1 MFERKLNRYMKK
13 YILALGFMIGIMQI
27 AFSQDKKPV
36 AATNK
41 VKDIRDSARI
51 ILSMPESKDK
61 ANYLLR
67 LGNHYRYS
75 NADSTIY
82 YSSLAEKL
90 ALKLNDA
97 ELLSTIHTAIG
108 FVYGRLKSNY
118 SRSLYYAILA
128 KKEHEAIGKSS
139 PSDDFSIM
147 MEYAYMGSKSK
158 VEKLLEKIKPFILS
172 GNYNPE
178 VISKANTLVYIG
190 EAYMR
195 INELDSALKF
205 ASWGLRIPEKNR
217 TQYVYYVLA
226 QSHLNKR
233 DYQKSLDYIHIGL
246 PMIKASKR
254 EKNLA
259 QLYACAAND
268 YFGLKNVDSSIYY
281 SRLAYNLGLKN
292 SINEVLLNSSLQLFK
307 IYKQQSKFDSAFKY
321 LQITSALK
329 DTIAQQNKINDI
341 DNISLNESIRE
352 QEKAEQESQKNRFVI
367 GFALFFILS
376 FTALYFYN
384 RNKQKESIRKIEDDR
399 KNKELKAA
407 QDLQNS
413 LLPKHLPKRPDLD
426 MATYIRSSTE
436 VGGDYFDFFN
446 EGDGLHIGV
455 CGDATGHGVAS
466 GMMVSVTKTALNGL
480 ADLKPNQMLNRLNT
494 VIKKVDLGILRMSL
508 NIVEF
513 GKNEITLS
521 SAAMPPI
528 YFYNA
533 KDGLLEEFSNNG
545 LPLGSLRNEEYVLEK
560 RKFRE
565 GDVLIQ
571 FSDGLPEAPNLA
583 DELYDYDR
591 LKSLIQNS
599 CHLSAKEIID
609 TLVKSVDEWMQ
620 GRPNPDDI
628 TLVVTKKK

>member
-1 MFERKLNRYMKK
+1 MKK
-13 YILALGFMIGIMQI
+13 YFLALFFLIGILQI
-27 AFSQDKKPV
+27 SFSQDKKSDPK
-36 AATNK
+36 ATNK
-41 VKDIRDSARI
+41 FKDIRDSVGI

-61 ANYLLR
+61 AKYLSR
-67 LGNHYRYS
+67 LGDIYRFS
-75 NADSTIY
+75 NADSAIFY
-82 YSSLAEKL
+82 FSLSEKV
-90 ALKLNDA
+90 ALKLNY
-97 ELLSTIHTAIG
+97 EEFLPTIHNDLS
-108 FVYGRLKSNY
+108 FVYSRLKSNY
-118 SRSLYYAILA
+118 SRSLYYAILS
-128 KKEHEAIGKSS
+128 KKDHEAIGIFD
-139 PSDDFSIM
+139 PSDDFIIM
-147 MEYAYMGSKSK
+147 QEYAYMGSKTK
-158 VEKLLEKIKPFILS
+158 VEKLLEIIKPAVIS
-172 GNYNPE
+172 GNFKN
-178 VISKANTLVYIG
+178 NTLSQGTLLGLIG
-190 EAYMR
+190 ETYLK
-195 INELDSALKF
+195 INELDSALKYS
-205 ASWGLRIPEKNR
+205 SWGLRIPEKNKWP
-217 TQYVYYVLA
+217 YIYYVLA
-226 QSHLNKR
+226 KTHLDKK
-233 DYQKSLDYIHIGL
+233 DYEKSLDYIHTGL
-246 PMIKASKR
+246 PIIKASKR
-254 EKNLA
+254 EKNIA
-259 QLYACAAND
+259 QVYACAAND
-268 YFGLKNVDSSIYY
+268 YFGLNNIDSSIYY

-292 SINEVLLNSSLQLFK
+292 SITEVILNSSQLLFK

-329 DTIAQQNKINDI
+329 DTLAQQNKINDI

-352 QEKAEQESQKNRFVI
+352 QEKAEQESQKNKFII
-367 GFALFFILS
+367 GFALIFILS
-376 FTALYFYN
+376 FSALYIYN

-413 LLPKHLPKRPDLD
+413 LLPKHLPKRADLD
-426 MATYIRSSTE
+426 IATYIRSSTE

-446 EGDGLHIGV
+446 EDEGLLISV

-480 ADLKPNQMLNRLNT
+480 ADLKPNQMLNRLNS

-508 NIVEF
+508 NVVEF

-565 GDVLIQ
+565 GDVLVQ

-583 DELYDYDR
+583 GDLYDYDR

-599 CHLSAKEIID
+599 CHLSANEIID

-620 GRPNPDDI
+620 GQSNPDDI

>member
-1 MFERKLNRYMKK
+1 MKK
-13 YILALGFMIGIMQI
+13 YFLALLFLIGIMQI
-27 AFSQDKKPV
+27 AFSQDKNPV
-36 AATNK
+36 APLKNK
-41 VKDIRDSARI
+41 VKDIRDSVGI

-61 ANYLLR
+61 AKYL
-67 LGNHYRYS
+67 YRIGDIYRFS
-75 NADSTIY
+75 KADSAIFY
-82 YSSLAEKL
+82 YSLAEKM
-90 ALKLNDA
+90 ALKFNDDQF
-97 ELLSTIHTAIG
+97 LPQIHSGIG
-108 FVYGRLKSNY
+108 FVYSRSKSNY
-118 SRSLYYAILA
+118 SRSLYYAILS
-128 KKEHEAIGKSS
+128 KKENEAIGIFS
-139 PSDDFSIM
+139 PSDDFGIM
-147 MEYAYMGSKSK
+147 MEYAYMGSKTK
-158 VEKLLEKIKPFILS
+158 VENLLKNIKPEIIS
-172 GNYNPE
+172 GNFKSNTY
-178 VISKANTLVYIG
+178 SKGTLLGLVG

-195 INELDSALKF
+195 INELDSALKYS
-205 ASWGLRIPEKNR
+205 AWGLRIPEKNKWP
-217 TQYVYYVLA
+217 YIYYVLA
-226 QSHLNKR
+226 KTHLDKKE
-233 DYQKSLDYIHIGL
+233 YEKSLDYIHTGL
-246 PMIKASKR
+246 PIIKAIKR
-254 EKNLA
+254 EKNIA
-259 QLYACAAND
+259 QVYACAAND
-268 YFGLKNVDSSIYY
+268 YFGLNNIDSSIYY

-292 SINEVLLNSSLQLFK
+292 SITEVILNSSQLLFK

-329 DTIAQQNKINDI
+329 DTLAQQNKINDI

-352 QEKAEQESQKNRFVI
+352 QEKAEQESQKNKFII
-367 GFALFFILS
+367 GFAVIFILS
-376 FTALYFYN
+376 FSALYIYN

-413 LLPKHLPKRPDLD
+413 LLPKHLPKRADLD
-426 MATYIRSSTE
+426 IATYIRSSTE

-446 EGDGLHIGV
+446 EEEGLLISV

-480 ADLKPNQMLNRLNT
+480 ASLKPNQMLNTLNS

-508 NIVEF
+508 NVVEF

-560 RKFRE
+560 RKFSQ
-565 GDVLIQ
+565 GDVLVQ

>member
-1 MFERKLNRYMKK
+1 MKK
-13 YILALGFMIGIMQI
+13 YFLTLFFLIGILQI
-27 AFSQDKKPV
+27 SFSQDKKSN
-36 AATNK
+36 ASASNK
-41 VKDIRDSARI
+41 VKDIRDSVRI

-61 ANYLLR
+61 AKYLSR
-67 LGNHYRYS
+67 LGDIYRFS
-75 NADSTIY
+75 NADSAIFY
-82 YSSLAEKL
+82 FSLSEKM
-90 ALKLNDA
+90 ALKLKYK
-97 ELLSTIHTAIG
+97 EFLPTIHNDLS
-108 FVYGRLKSNY
+108 FVYSRLKSNF

-128 KKEHEAIGKSS
+128 KKDHEALGIFD
-139 PSDDFSIM
+139 PSDDFIIM
-147 MEYAYMGSKSK
+147 QEYAYMGSKTK
-158 VEKLLEKIKPFILS
+158 VEKLLQIIKPAVIS
-172 GNYNPE
+172 GNF
-178 VISKANTLVYIG
+178 KANTLSQGTLLGLIG
-190 EAYMR
+190 EAYLK
-195 INELDSALKF
+195 INELDSALKYS
-205 ASWGLRIPEKNR
+205 SWGLRTPEKNKWP
-217 TQYVYYVLA
+217 YIYYILA
-226 QSHLNKR
+226 KTHLDKK
-233 DYQKSLDYIHIGL
+233 DYEKSLDYIHTGL
-246 PMIKASKR
+246 PIIKASKR
-254 EKNLA
+254 EKNIA
-259 QLYACAAND
+259 QVYACAAND
-268 YFGLKNVDSSIYY
+268 YFGLNNIDSSIYY

-292 SINEVLLNSSLQLFK
+292 SITEVILNSSQLLFK

-329 DTIAQQNKINDI
+329 DTLAQQNKINDI

-352 QEKAEQESQKNRFVI
+352 QEKAEQESQKNKFII
-367 GFALFFILS
+367 GFALIFILS
-376 FTALYFYN
+376 FSALYFYN

-413 LLPKHLPKRPDLD
+413 LLPKHLPKRADLD
-426 MATYIRSSTE
+426 IATYIRSSTE
-436 VGGDYFDFFN
+436 VGGDYYDFFN
-446 EGDGLHIGV
+446 EDGGLLISV

-480 ADLKPNQMLNRLNT
+480 ADLKPNQMLNRLNS

-508 NIVEF
+508 NVVEF

-560 RKFRE
+560 RNFEE
-565 GDVLIQ
+565 GDVIVQ

-583 DELYDYDR
+583 GDIYDYDR

-620 GRPNPDDI
+620 GQSNPDDI

>member
-1 MFERKLNRYMKK
+1 MKK
-13 YILALGFMIGIMQI
+13 YFLALFFLIGIVQI
-27 AFSQDKKPV
+27 SFSQDKKSN
-36 AATNK
+36 ASASNK
-41 VKDIRDSARI
+41 VKDIRDSVRI

-61 ANYLLR
+61 ANYLFR
-67 LGNHYRYS
+67 LGDVYRFS
-75 NADSTIY
+75 KADSALFY
-82 YSSLAEKL
+82 FFLSEKL
-90 ALKLNDA
+90 AYKLNYDQF
-97 ELLSTIHTAIG
+97 LPTIHSAIG
-108 FVYGRLKSNY
+108 FVYSRSKSNY
-118 SRSLYYAILA
+118 SRSLHYAILS
-128 KKEHEAIGKSS
+128 KKDNEAVGENS

-147 MEYAYMGSKSK
+147 MEYAYMGSKTK
-158 VEKLLEKIKPFILS
+158 VENLLINIKPVIIS
-172 GNYNPE
+172 GNFNSNIY
-178 VISKANTLVYIG
+178 SQGTMLGLIG

-195 INELDSALKF
+195 INELDSALKYTK
-205 ASWGLRIPEKNR
+205 WGLRIPEKNKWP
-217 TQYVYYVLA
+217 YIYYVLA
-226 QSHLNKR
+226 QTYLGKKEYKQSLN
-233 DYQKSLDYIHIGL
+233 YIHAG
-246 PMIKASKR
+246 MKSIKAIKR
-254 EKNLA
+254 EKNIA
-259 QLYACAAND
+259 QVYVCAAND
-268 YFGLKNVDSSIYY
+268 YFGLNNIDSSIYY
-281 SRLAYNLGLKN
+281 ANLAHQMGMKN
-292 SINEVLLNSSLQLFK
+292 SFNEVILNSSQLLFR

-329 DTIAQQNKINDI
+329 DTLAQQNKINDI

-352 QEKAEQESQKNRFVI
+352 QEKAEQESQKNKFII
-367 GFALFFILS
+367 GFALIFILS
-376 FTALYFYN
+376 FSALYIYN

-413 LLPKHLPKRPDLD
+413 LLPKHLPKREDLD
-426 MATYIRSSTE
+426 IATYIRSSTE

-446 EGDGLHIGV
+446 EDSGLLISV

-480 ADLKPNQMLNRLNT
+480 ADLKPNQMLNRLNS

-508 NIVEF
+508 NVVEF

-533 KDGLLEEFSNNG
+533 KEGLLEEFSNNG

-565 GDVLIQ
+565 GDVLVQ

-583 DELYDYDR
+583 GDLYDYDR

-599 CHLSAKEIID
+599 CHLSANEIID

-620 GRPNPDDI
+620 GQSNPDDI

>member
-1 MFERKLNRYMKK
+1 MKK
-13 YILALGFMIGIMQI
+13 YFLALFFLIGILQI
-27 AFSQDKKPV
+27 SFSQDKKSNAP
-36 AATNK
+36 ASNK
-41 VKDIRDSARI
+41 VKDIRDSVGI

-61 ANYLLR
+61 ANYLFR
-67 LGNHYRYS
+67 LGDVYRFS
-75 NADSTIY
+75 KADSALLY
-82 YSSLAEKL
+82 YSLSEEI
-90 ALKLNDA
+90 ALKLKDA
-97 ELLSTIHTAIG
+97 QFLPTIHKAMG

-118 SRSLYYAILA
+118 SRSLYYAILS
-128 KKEHEAIGKSS
+128 KKDNEAIGENS

-158 VEKLLEKIKPFILS
+158 VEKFLEKIIPFVLS
-172 GNYNPE
+172 GNFNSE
-178 VISKANTLVYIG
+178 AISKANTLVYIG

-195 INELDSALKF
+195 INELDSALKY
-205 ASWGLRIPEKNR
+205 ASLGLRIPEKNR
-217 TQYVYYVLA
+217 TPYVYYVLA
-226 QSHLNKR
+226 QSHLNKK
-233 DYQKSLDYIHIGL
+233 DYQKSLDYIQIGL
-246 PMIKASKR
+246 PLIKASNR

-259 QLYACAAND
+259 QVYACAAND
-268 YFGLKNVDSSIYY
+268 FLGLNRVDSSIYY
-281 SRLAYNLGLKN
+281 ANLAHRLGVKN
-292 SINEVLLNSSLQLFK
+292 SISEVVLNSSQLLFE
-307 IYKQQSKFDSAFKY
+307 IYKQQNKYDSAFKY
-321 LQITSALK
+321 LQISSELK

-352 QEKAEQESQKNRFVI
+352 QEKAEQESQKNKFII
-367 GFALFFILS
+367 GFALIFILS
-376 FTALYFYN
+376 FSALYIYN

-413 LLPKHLPKRPDLD
+413 LLPKHLPKREDLD
-426 MATYIRSSTE
+426 IATYIRSSTE
-436 VGGDYFDFFN
+436 VGGDYYDFFN
-446 EGDGLHIGV
+446 EDSGLLISV

-480 ADLKPNQMLNRLNT
+480 ADLKPNQMLNRLNS

-508 NIVEF
+508 NVVEF

-533 KDGLLEEFSNNG
+533 KEGLIEEFSNNG

-560 RKFRE
+560 RKFRD
-565 GDVLIQ
+565 GDVLVQ

-583 DELYDYDR
+583 GDLYDYDR

-609 TLVKSVDEWMQ
+609 ILVKSVDEWMQ
-620 GRPNPDDI
+620 GQSNPDDI

>member
-1 MFERKLNRYMKK
+1 MKK
-13 YILALGFMIGIMQI
+13 YFLALFFLICILQI
-27 AFSQDKKPV
+27 SFSQDKKSDPK
-36 AATNK
+36 ATNK
-41 VKDIRDSARI
+41 FKDIRDSVGI

-61 ANYLLR
+61 AKYLSR
-67 LGNHYRYS
+67 LGDIYRFS
-75 NADSTIY
+75 NADSAIFY
-82 YSSLAEKL
+82 FSLSEKV
-90 ALKLNDA
+90 ALKLNY
-97 ELLSTIHTAIG
+97 EEFLPTIHNDLS
-108 FVYGRLKSNY
+108 FVYSRLKSNY
-118 SRSLYYAILA
+118 SRSLYYAILS
-128 KKEHEAIGKSS
+128 KKDHEAIGIFD
-139 PSDDFSIM
+139 PSDDFIIM
-147 MEYAYMGSKSK
+147 QEYAYMGSKTK
-158 VEKLLEKIKPFILS
+158 VEKLLEIIKPAVIS
-172 GNYNPE
+172 GNFKN
-178 VISKANTLVYIG
+178 NTLSQGTLLGLIG
-190 EAYMR
+190 EAYLK
-195 INELDSALKF
+195 INELDSALKYS
-205 ASWGLRIPEKNR
+205 SWGLRIPEKNKWP
-217 TQYVYYVLA
+217 YIYYVLA
-226 QSHLNKR
+226 KTHLDKK
-233 DYQKSLDYIHIGL
+233 DYEKSLDYIHTGL
-246 PMIKASKR
+246 PIIKASKR
-254 EKNLA
+254 EKNIA
-259 QLYACAAND
+259 QVYACAAND
-268 YFGLKNVDSSIYY
+268 YFGLNNIDSSIYY

-292 SINEVLLNSSLQLFK
+292 SITEVILNSSQLLFR

-329 DTIAQQNKINDI
+329 DTLAQQNKINDI

-352 QEKAEQESQKNRFVI
+352 QEKAEQESQKNKFII
-367 GFALFFILS
+367 GFALIFILS
-376 FTALYFYN
+376 FSALYIYN

-413 LLPKHLPKRPDLD
+413 LLPKHLPKRADLD
-426 MATYIRSSTE
+426 IATYIRSSTE

-446 EGDGLHIGV
+446 EDEGLLISV

-480 ADLKPNQMLNRLNT
+480 ADLKPNQMLNRLNS

-508 NIVEF
+508 NVVEF

-565 GDVLIQ
+565 GDVLVQ

-583 DELYDYDR
+583 GDLYDYDR

-599 CHLSAKEIID
+599 CHLSANEIID

-620 GRPNPDDI
+620 GQSNPDDI

>member
-1 MFERKLNRYMKK
+1 MKK
-13 YILALGFMIGIMQI
+13 YFLAFLFIIGILPI
-27 AFSQDKKPV
+27 SFAQDKKSETPV
-36 AATNK
+36 ASK
-41 VKDIRDSARI
+41 IKDIRDSVGI

-61 ANYLLR
+61 ANYLFR
-67 LGNHYRYS
+67 LGDVYRFS
-75 NADSTIY
+75 KADSAIFY
-82 YSSLAEKL
+82 YSLSEQL
-90 ALKLNDA
+90 ALKLKDA
-97 ELLSTIHTAIG
+97 QFLPTIHTAMG

-118 SRSLYYAILA
+118 SRSLYYAILS
-128 KKEHEAIGKSS
+128 KKDHEAAGEINL
-139 PSDDFSIM
+139 SDDFSIM

-158 VEKLLEKIKPFILS
+158 VEKLLEKIKPFVLS
-172 GNYNPE
+172 LNFNSGT
-178 VISKANTLVYIG
+178 ISKANTLVYIG

-195 INELDSALKF
+195 INELDSALKY
-205 ASWGLRIPEKNR
+205 ASWGLRMPEKNR
-217 TQYVYYVLA
+217 TPYVYYVLA
-226 QSHLNKR
+226 QSHLNKK

-246 PMIKASKR
+246 PLIKASNR

-259 QLYACAAND
+259 QIYACAAND
-268 YFGLKNVDSSIYY
+268 FLGLKRIDSSVYY
-281 SRLAYNLGLKN
+281 ANLAHHLGVKN
-292 SINEVLLNSSLQLFK
+292 SINEVVLNSSQLLFQ
-307 IYKQQSKFDSAFKY
+307 IYKQQSKYDSAFKY
-321 LQITSALK
+321 LQIASAVK

-352 QEKAEQESQKNRFVI
+352 QEKAEQESQKNQFII

-376 FTALYFYN
+376 FTALFFYN

-413 LLPKHLPKRPDLD
+413 LLPKLLPKRPDLD
-426 MATYIRSSTE
+426 IATYIRSSTE

-446 EGDGLHIGV
+446 ETDGLHISV
-455 CGDATGHGVAS
+455 CGDATGHGVTS

-480 ADLKPNQMLNRLNT
+480 ASLQPNQMLNRLNA

-508 NIVEF
+508 NIIEI
-513 GKNEITLS
+513 GKNEFTLS

-533 KDGLLEEFSNNG
+533 KEGVLEEFSNNG

-565 GDVLIQ
+565 GDVLVQ
-571 FSDGLPEAPNLA
+571 FSDGLPEAPNLLG
-583 DELYDYDR
+583 ELYDYER
-591 LKSLIQNS
+591 MKNLVQSS
-599 CHLSAKEIID
+599 CHLSAQEIID
-609 TLVKSVDEWMQ
+609 VLVKSVDEWMQ
-620 GRPNPDDI
+620 GRLNPDDI

>member
-1 MFERKLNRYMKK
+1 MKK
-13 YILALGFMIGIMQI
+13 YFLALFFLIGILQI
-27 AFSQDKKPV
+27 SFSQDKKSD
-36 AATNK
+36 AKATNK
-41 VKDIRDSARI
+41 IKDIRDSVRI

-61 ANYLLR
+61 AKYL
-67 LGNHYRYS
+67 YRIGDIYRFS
-75 NADSTIY
+75 NADSAILY
-82 YSSLAEKL
+82 YSLSEKM
-90 ALKLNDA
+90 ALKLNY
-97 ELLSTIHTAIG
+97 EEFLPTIHTAIG

-118 SRSLYYAILA
+118 SRSLYYAILS
-128 KKEHEAIGKSS
+128 KKDHEAIGEMSL
-139 PSDDFSIM
+139 SDDFNIM

-158 VEKLLEKIKPFILS
+158 VEKLLEKIKPFVLS
-172 GNYNPE
+172 LNFNSE
-178 VISKANTLVYIG
+178 AISKANTLVYIG

-195 INELDSALKF
+195 INELDSALKY
-205 ASWGLRIPEKNR
+205 AKLGLRIPEKNR
-217 TQYVYYVLA
+217 TPYVYYVLA
-226 QSHLNKR
+226 QSHLNKK
-233 DYQKSLDYIHIGL
+233 DHQKSLDYIHIGL
-246 PMIKASKR
+246 PLIKASNR

-259 QLYACAAND
+259 QVYACAAND
-268 YFGLKNVDSSIYY
+268 YFGLNNIDSSIYY
-281 SRLAYNLGLKN
+281 ANLANQMGMKN
-292 SINEVLLNSSLQLFK
+292 SFNEVVLNSSQLFFK

-329 DTIAQQNKINDI
+329 DTLAQQNKINDI

-352 QEKAEQESQKNRFVI
+352 QEKSEQESQKNKFII

-376 FTALYFYN
+376 FSALYIYN

-413 LLPKHLPKRPDLD
+413 LLPKHLPKRADLD
-426 MATYIRSSTE
+426 IATYIRSSTE
-436 VGGDYFDFFN
+436 VGGDYYDFFN
-446 EGDGLHIGV
+446 EDGDLLISV

-480 ADLKPNQMLNRLNT
+480 ADLKPNQMLNRLNS

-508 NIVEF
+508 NVVEF

-533 KDGLLEEFSNNG
+533 KEGLLEEFSNNG

-565 GDVLIQ
+565 GDVLVQ

-583 DELYDYDR
+583 GDLYDYDR

-620 GRPNPDDI
+620 GQSNPDDI

>member
-1 MFERKLNRYMKK
+1 LSKK
-13 YILALGFMIGIMQI
+13 DHEALGIF
-27 AFSQDKKPV
+27 D
-36 AATNK
+36 
-41 VKDIRDSARI
+41 
-51 ILSMPESKDK
+51 
-61 ANYLLR
+61 
-67 LGNHYRYS
+67 
-75 NADSTIY
+75 
-82 YSSLAEKL
+82 
-90 ALKLNDA
+90 
-97 ELLSTIHTAIG
+97 
-108 FVYGRLKSNY
+108 
-118 SRSLYYAILA
+118 
-128 KKEHEAIGKSS
+128 
-139 PSDDFSIM
+139 PSDDFIIM
-147 MEYAYMGSKSK
+147 QEYAYMGSKTK
-158 VEKLLEKIKPFILS
+158 VEKLLQIIKPAVIS
-172 GNYNPE
+172 GNF
-178 VISKANTLVYIG
+178 KANTLSQGTLLGLIG
-190 EAYMR
+190 EAYLK
-195 INELDSALKF
+195 INELDSALKYS
-205 ASWGLRIPEKNR
+205 SWGLRTPEKNKWP
-217 TQYVYYVLA
+217 YIYYILA
-226 QSHLNKR
+226 KTHLDKK
-233 DYQKSLDYIHIGL
+233 DYEKSLDYIHTGL
-246 PMIKASKR
+246 PIIKASKR
-254 EKNLA
+254 EKNIA
-259 QLYACAAND
+259 QVYACAAND
-268 YFGLKNVDSSIYY
+268 YFGLNNIDSSIYY

-292 SINEVLLNSSLQLFK
+292 SITEVILNSSQLLFK

-329 DTIAQQNKINDI
+329 DTLAQQNKINDI

-352 QEKAEQESQKNRFVI
+352 QEKAEQESQKNKFII
-367 GFALFFILS
+367 GFALIFILS
-376 FTALYFYN
+376 FSALYFYN

-413 LLPKHLPKRPDLD
+413 LLPKHLPKRADLD
-426 MATYIRSSTE
+426 IATYIRSSTE
-436 VGGDYFDFFN
+436 VGGDYYDFFN
-446 EGDGLHIGV
+446 EDGGLLISV

-480 ADLKPNQMLNRLNT
+480 ADLKPNQMLNRLNS

-508 NIVEF
+508 NVVEF

-560 RKFRE
+560 RNFEE
-565 GDVLIQ
+565 GDVIVQ

-583 DELYDYDR
+583 GDIYDYDR

-620 GRPNPDDI
+620 GQSNPDDI

>member
-1 MFERKLNRYMKK
+1 MKK
-13 YILALGFMIGIMQI
+13 YFLAFLFFIGILQI
-27 AFSQDKKPV
+27 SFSQDKKSDV
-36 AATNK
+36 QATNK
-41 VKDIRDSARI
+41 VKDIRDSVNI

-61 ANYLLR
+61 ANYLSR
-67 LGNHYRYS
+67 LGDIYRFS
-75 NADSTIY
+75 NADSAIFY
-82 YSSLAEKL
+82 FSLSEKM
-90 ALKLNDA
+90 ALKLNYEEFLPTVHQD
-97 ELLSTIHTAIG
+97 LS
-108 FVYGRLKSNY
+108 FVYSRLKSNY
-118 SRSLYYAILA
+118 SRSLYYAILS
-128 KKEHEAIGKSS
+128 KKDHEAIGIFD
-139 PSDDFSIM
+139 PSHDFNIM
-147 MEYAYMGSKSK
+147 QEYAYMGSKTK
-158 VEKLLEKIKPFILS
+158 VEKLLEIIKPAVIS
-172 GNYNPE
+172 GNF
-178 VISKANTLVYIG
+178 KTNTLSKGTLLGLIG
-190 EAYMR
+190 EAYLK
-195 INELDSALKF
+195 INELDSALKYS
-205 ASWGLRIPEKNR
+205 SWGLRIPEKNKWP
-217 TQYVYYVLA
+217 YIYYVLA
-226 QSHLNKR
+226 KTHLDKK
-233 DYQKSLDYIHIGL
+233 DYEKSLDYIHTGL
-246 PMIKASKR
+246 PIIKASKR
-254 EKNLA
+254 EKNIA
-259 QLYACAAND
+259 QVYACAAND
-268 YFGLKNVDSSIYY
+268 YFGLNNIDSSIYY
-281 SRLAYNLGLKN
+281 SRLAYDLGVKN
-292 SINEVLLNSSLQLFK
+292 SITEVILNSSQLLFN

-329 DTIAQQNKINDI
+329 DTLAQQNKINDI

-352 QEKAEQESQKNRFVI
+352 QEKAEQESQKNKFII
-367 GFALFFILS
+367 GFALIFILS
-376 FTALYFYN
+376 FSALYIYN

-413 LLPKHLPKRPDLD
+413 LLPKHLPKRADLD
-426 MATYIRSSTE
+426 IATYIRSSTE

-446 EGDGLHIGV
+446 EDSGLLISV

-480 ADLKPNQMLNRLNT
+480 ADLKPNQMLNRLNS

-508 NIVEF
+508 NVVEF

-565 GDVLIQ
+565 GDVLVQ

>member
-1 MFERKLNRYMKK
+1 MKK
-13 YILALGFMIGIMQI
+13 YFLALFFLIGILQI
-27 AFSQDKKPV
+27 SFSQDKKSN
-36 AATNK
+36 ASASIK
-41 VKDIRDSARI
+41 VKDIRDSVRI

-61 ANYLLR
+61 AKYLSR
-67 LGNHYRYS
+67 LGDIYRFS
-75 NADSTIY
+75 NADSAIFY
-82 YSSLAEKL
+82 FSLSEKM
-90 ALKLNDA
+90 ALKLKYK
-97 ELLSTIHTAIG
+97 EFLPTIHNDLS
-108 FVYGRLKSNY
+108 FVYSRLKSNF

-128 KKEHEAIGKSS
+128 KKDHEALGIFD
-139 PSDDFSIM
+139 PSDDFIIM
-147 MEYAYMGSKSK
+147 QEYAYMGSKTK
-158 VEKLLEKIKPFILS
+158 VEKLLQIIKPAVIS
-172 GNYNPE
+172 GNF
-178 VISKANTLVYIG
+178 KANTLSQGTLLGLIG
-190 EAYMR
+190 EAYLK
-195 INELDSALKF
+195 INELDSALKYS
-205 ASWGLRIPEKNR
+205 SWGLRTPEKNKWP
-217 TQYVYYVLA
+217 YIYYILA
-226 QSHLNKR
+226 KTHLDKK
-233 DYQKSLDYIHIGL
+233 DYEKSLDYIHTGL
-246 PMIKASKR
+246 PIIKASKR
-254 EKNLA
+254 EKNIA
-259 QLYACAAND
+259 QVYACAAND
-268 YFGLKNVDSSIYY
+268 YFGLNNIDSSIYY

-292 SINEVLLNSSLQLFK
+292 SITEVILNSSQLLFK

-329 DTIAQQNKINDI
+329 DTLAQQNKINDI

-352 QEKAEQESQKNRFVI
+352 QEKAEQEGQKNKFII
-367 GFALFFILS
+367 GFALIFILS
-376 FTALYFYN
+376 FSALYLYN

-413 LLPKHLPKRPDLD
+413 LLPKHLPKRADLD
-426 MATYIRSSTE
+426 IATYIRSSTE
-436 VGGDYFDFFN
+436 VGGDYYDFFN
-446 EGDGLHIGV
+446 EDSGLLISV

-480 ADLKPNQMLNRLNT
+480 ADLKPNQMLNRLNS

-508 NIVEF
+508 NVVEF

-560 RKFRE
+560 RNFEE
-565 GDVLIQ
+565 GDVIVQ

-583 DELYDYDR
+583 GDLYDYDR

-599 CHLSAKEIID
+599 CHLSAIGIID

-620 GRPNPDDI
+620 GQSNPDDI

>member
-1 MFERKLNRYMKK
+1 MKK
-13 YILALGFMIGIMQI
+13 YFLALLFLIGIMQI
-27 AFSQDKKPV
+27 AFSQDKNPV
-36 AATNK
+36 APLKNK
-41 VKDIRDSARI
+41 VKDLRDSVGI

-61 ANYLLR
+61 ANQLSR
-67 LGNHYRYS
+67 LGDIYRFS
-75 NADSTIY
+75 NADSAIFY
-82 YSSLAEKL
+82 FSLSEKL
-90 ALKLNDA
+90 ALKVNYKEFLP
-97 ELLSTIHTAIG
+97 TIHNDLS
-108 FVYGRLKSNY
+108 FVYSRLKSNY
-118 SRSLYYAILA
+118 SRSLYYAILS
-128 KKEHEAIGKSS
+128 KKDHEAIGIFD
-139 PSDDFSIM
+139 PSDDFIIM
-147 MEYAYMGSKSK
+147 QEYAYMGSKTK
-158 VEKLLEKIKPFILS
+158 VEKLLETIKPVVIS
-172 GNYNPE
+172 GNF
-178 VISKANTLVYIG
+178 KANTLSQGTLLGLIG
-190 EAYMR
+190 EAYLR
-195 INELDSALKF
+195 VNELDSALKY
-205 ASWGLRIPEKNR
+205 STWGLKIPEKDKWP
-217 TQYVYYVLA
+217 YIYYVLA
-226 QSHLNKR
+226 KTHLDKK
-233 DYQKSLDYIHIGL
+233 DYEKSLDYIHTGL
-246 PMIKASKR
+246 PIIKASKR
-254 EKNLA
+254 EKNIA
-259 QLYACAAND
+259 QVYVCAAND
-268 YFGLKNVDSSIYY
+268 YFGLKNIDSSIYY

-329 DTIAQQNKINDI
+329 DTLAQQNKINDI

-352 QEKAEQESQKNRFVI
+352 QEKAEQESQKNKFII
-367 GFALFFILS
+367 GFAIIFILS
-376 FTALYFYN
+376 FSALYVYN
-384 RNKQKESIRKIEDDR
+384 RNKQKENIRKIEDDR

-426 MATYIRSSTE
+426 IATYIRSSTE

-446 EGDGLHIGV
+446 EEEGLLISV

-480 ADLKPNQMLNRLNT
+480 ASLKPNQMLSRLNS

-508 NIVEF
+508 NVVEF

-533 KDGLLEEFSNNG
+533 KDELLEEFSNNG

-565 GDVLIQ
+565 GDVLVQ

>member
-1 MFERKLNRYMKK
+1 MKK
-13 YILALGFMIGIMQI
+13 YFLAFLFLIGILQI
-27 AFSQDKKPV
+27 SFSQDEKSD
-36 AATNK
+36 AQATNK
-41 VKDIRDSARI
+41 VKDIRDSVSI

-61 ANYLLR
+61 AKYLSR
-67 LGNHYRYS
+67 LGNIYRFS
-75 NADSTIY
+75 NADSTIFY
-82 YSSLAEKL
+82 FSLSEKM
-90 ALKLNDA
+90 AFKLNY
-97 ELLSTIHTAIG
+97 EEFLPTIHG
-108 FVYGRLKSNY
+108 DLSFVYSRLKSNY
-118 SRSLYYAILA
+118 SRSLYYAILS
-128 KKEHEAIGKSS
+128 KKDHEAIGIFD
-139 PSDDFSIM
+139 PSDDFIIM
-147 MEYAYMGSKSK
+147 QEYAYMGSKTK
-158 VEKLLEKIKPFILS
+158 VEKLLEIIKPAVIS
-172 GNYNPE
+172 GNFKN
-178 VISKANTLVYIG
+178 NTLSQGTLLGLIG
-190 EAYMR
+190 EAYLK
-195 INELDSALKF
+195 INELDSALKYS
-205 ASWGLRIPEKNR
+205 SWGLRIPEKNKWP
-217 TQYVYYVLA
+217 YIYYVLA
-226 QSHLNKR
+226 KTHLDKK
-233 DYQKSLDYIHIGL
+233 DYEKSLDYIHTGL
-246 PMIKASKR
+246 PIIKASKR
-254 EKNLA
+254 EKNIA
-259 QLYACAAND
+259 QVYACAAND
-268 YFGLKNVDSSIYY
+268 YFGLNNIDSSIYY
-281 SRLAYNLGLKN
+281 SRLAYNLGVKN
-292 SINEVLLNSSLQLFK
+292 SITEVILNSSQLLFN

-329 DTIAQQNKINDI
+329 DTLAQQNKINDI

-352 QEKAEQESQKNRFVI
+352 QEKAEQESQKNKFII
-367 GFALFFILS
+367 GFALIFILS
-376 FTALYFYN
+376 FSALYIYN

-413 LLPKHLPKRPDLD
+413 LLPKHLPKRADLD
-426 MATYIRSSTE
+426 IATYIRSSTE

-446 EGDGLHIGV
+446 EDEGLLISV

-480 ADLKPNQMLNRLNT
+480 ADLKPNQMLNRLNS

-508 NIVEF
+508 NVVEF

-565 GDVLIQ
+565 GDVLVQ

-583 DELYDYDR
+583 GDLYDYDR

-599 CHLSAKEIID
+599 CHLSANEIID

-620 GRPNPDDI
+620 GQSNPDDI

>member
-1 MFERKLNRYMKK
+1 MKK
-13 YILALGFMIGIMQI
+13 YFLAFLFFIGILQI
-27 AFSQDKKPV
+27 SFSQDKKSDV
-36 AATNK
+36 KATNK
-41 VKDIRDSARI
+41 VKDIRDSVNI

-61 ANYLLR
+61 ANYLSR
-67 LGNHYRYS
+67 LGDIYRFS
-75 NADSTIY
+75 NADSAIFY
-82 YSSLAEKL
+82 FSLSEKM
-90 ALKLNDA
+90 ALKLNYEEFLPTVHQD
-97 ELLSTIHTAIG
+97 LS
-108 FVYGRLKSNY
+108 FVYSRLKSNY
-118 SRSLYYAILA
+118 SRSLYYAILS
-128 KKEHEAIGKSS
+128 KKDHEAIGIFD
-139 PSDDFSIM
+139 PSHDFNIM
-147 MEYAYMGSKSK
+147 QEYAYMGSKTK
-158 VEKLLEKIKPFILS
+158 VEKLLEIIKPAVIS
-172 GNYNPE
+172 GNF
-178 VISKANTLVYIG
+178 KTNTLSKGTLLGLIG
-190 EAYMR
+190 EAYLK
-195 INELDSALKF
+195 INELDSALKYS
-205 ASWGLRIPEKNR
+205 SWGLRIPEKNKWP
-217 TQYVYYVLA
+217 YIYYVLA
-226 QSHLNKR
+226 KTHLDKK
-233 DYQKSLDYIHIGL
+233 DYEKSLDYIHTGL
-246 PMIKASKR
+246 PIIKASKR
-254 EKNLA
+254 EKNIA
-259 QLYACAAND
+259 QVYACAAND
-268 YFGLKNVDSSIYY
+268 YFGLNNIDSSIYY
-281 SRLAYNLGLKN
+281 SRLAYNLGVKN
-292 SINEVLLNSSLQLFK
+292 SITEVILNSSQLLFK

-329 DTIAQQNKINDI
+329 DTLAQQNKINDI

-352 QEKAEQESQKNRFVI
+352 QEKAEQESQKNKFII
-367 GFALFFILS
+367 GFALIFILS
-376 FTALYFYN
+376 FSALYIYN

-413 LLPKHLPKRPDLD
+413 LLPKHLPKRADLD
-426 MATYIRSSTE
+426 IATYIRSSTE

-446 EGDGLHIGV
+446 EDEGLLISV

-480 ADLKPNQMLNRLNT
+480 ADLKPNQMLNRLNS

-508 NIVEF
+508 NVVEF

-565 GDVLIQ
+565 GDVLVQ

-599 CHLSAKEIID
+599 CHLSANEIID

>member
-1 MFERKLNRYMKK
+1 MKK
-13 YILALGFMIGIMQI
+13 YFLALFFLIGILQI
-27 AFSQDKKPV
+27 SFSQDKKSDPK
-36 AATNK
+36 ATNK
-41 VKDIRDSARI
+41 FKDIRDSVGI

-61 ANYLLR
+61 AKYLSR
-67 LGNHYRYS
+67 LGDIYRFS
-75 NADSTIY
+75 NADSAIFY
-82 YSSLAEKL
+82 FSLSEKV
-90 ALKLNDA
+90 ALKLNY
-97 ELLSTIHTAIG
+97 EEFLPTIHNDLS
-108 FVYGRLKSNY
+108 FVYSRLKSNY
-118 SRSLYYAILA
+118 SRSLYYAILS
-128 KKEHEAIGKSS
+128 KKDHEAIGIFD
-139 PSDDFSIM
+139 PSDDFIIM
-147 MEYAYMGSKSK
+147 QEYAYMGSKTK
-158 VEKLLEKIKPFILS
+158 VEKLLEIIKPAVIS
-172 GNYNPE
+172 GNFKN
-178 VISKANTLVYIG
+178 NTLSQGTLLGLIG
-190 EAYMR
+190 EAYLK
-195 INELDSALKF
+195 INELDSALKYS
-205 ASWGLRIPEKNR
+205 SWGLRIPEKNKWP
-217 TQYVYYVLA
+217 YIYYVLA
-226 QSHLNKR
+226 KTHLDKK
-233 DYQKSLDYIHIGL
+233 DYEKSLDYIHTGL
-246 PMIKASKR
+246 PIIKASKR
-254 EKNLA
+254 EKNIA
-259 QLYACAAND
+259 QVYACAAND
-268 YFGLKNVDSSIYY
+268 YFGLNNIDSSIYY

-292 SINEVLLNSSLQLFK
+292 SITEVILNSSQLLFR

-329 DTIAQQNKINDI
+329 DTLAQQNKINDI

-352 QEKAEQESQKNRFVI
+352 QEKAEQESQKNKFII

-376 FTALYFYN
+376 FSALYIYN

-413 LLPKHLPKRPDLD
+413 LLPKHLPKRADLD
-426 MATYIRSSTE
+426 IATYIRSSTE

-446 EGDGLHIGV
+446 EDEGLLISV

-480 ADLKPNQMLNRLNT
+480 ADLKPNQMLNRLNS

-508 NIVEF
+508 NVVEF

-565 GDVLIQ
+565 GDVLVQ

-583 DELYDYDR
+583 GDLYDYDR

-599 CHLSAKEIID
+599 CHLSANEIID

-620 GRPNPDDI
+620 GQSNPDDI

>member
-1 MFERKLNRYMKK
+1 MKK
-13 YILALGFMIGIMQI
+13 YFLALLFFIGIMQI
-27 AFSQDKKPV
+27 AFSQDKNPV
-36 AATNK
+36 APLTNK
-41 VKDIRDSARI
+41 VKDIRDSVGF

-61 ANYLLR
+61 ANQLSR
-67 LGNHYRYS
+67 LGDIYRFS
-75 NADSTIY
+75 NADSAIFY
-82 YSSLAEKL
+82 FSLSEKL
-90 ALKLNDA
+90 ALKLNYK
-97 ELLSTIHTAIG
+97 EFLPTIHNDLS
-108 FVYGRLKSNY
+108 FVYSRLKSNY
-118 SRSLYYAILA
+118 SRSLYYAILS
-128 KKEHEAIGKSS
+128 KKDHEAIGIFD
-139 PSDDFSIM
+139 PYDDFIIM
-147 MEYAYMGSKSK
+147 QEYAYMGSKTK
-158 VEKLLEKIKPFILS
+158 VEKLLETIKPVVIS
-172 GNYNPE
+172 GNF
-178 VISKANTLVYIG
+178 KANTLSQGTLLGLIG
-190 EAYMR
+190 EAYLR
-195 INELDSALKF
+195 VNELDSALKY
-205 ASWGLRIPEKNR
+205 STWGLKIPEKNKWP
-217 TQYVYYVLA
+217 YIYYVLA
-226 QSHLNKR
+226 KTHLDKK
-233 DYQKSLDYIHIGL
+233 DYEKSLDYIHTGL
-246 PMIKASKR
+246 PIIKASKR
-254 EKNLA
+254 EKNIA
-259 QLYACAAND
+259 QVYVCAAND
-268 YFGLKNVDSSIYY
+268 YFGLKNIDSSIHY

-329 DTIAQQNKINDI
+329 DTVAQQNKINDI

-352 QEKAEQESQKNRFVI
+352 QEKAEQESQKNKFII

-413 LLPKHLPKRPDLD
+413 LLPKHLPKRADLD
-426 MATYIRSSTE
+426 IATYIRSSTE

-446 EGDGLHIGV
+446 EEEGLLISV

-480 ADLKPNQMLNRLNT
+480 ASLKPNQMLNRLNS
-494 VIKKVDLGILRMSL
+494 VIKKVNLGTLRMSL
-508 NIVEF
+508 NVVEF

-533 KDGLLEEFSNNG
+533 QDGLLEEFSNNG

-560 RKFRE
+560 RKFNQ
-565 GDVLIQ
+565 GDVLVQ

-591 LKSLIQNS
+591 LKILIQNS
-599 CHLSAKEIID
+599 CHLSAKDIID

>member
-1 MFERKLNRYMKK
+1 MKK
-13 YILALGFMIGIMQI
+13 YFLSLLFLIGILQI
-27 AFSQDKKPV
+27 SISQVKKSD
-36 AATNK
+36 AKAINK
-41 VKDIRDSARI
+41 VKDIRDSVRI

-61 ANYLLR
+61 ANQLSR
-67 LGNHYRYS
+67 LGDIYRFS
-75 NADSTIY
+75 NADSAIFY
-82 YSSLAEKL
+82 FSLSEKL
-90 ALKLNDA
+90 ALKLNYA
-97 ELLSTIHTAIG
+97 EFLPSIHKDLS
-108 FVYGRLKSNY
+108 FVYSRLKSNY

-128 KKEHEAIGKSS
+128 KKDNEAIGIFNQT
-139 PSDDFSIM
+139 DDFNIM
-147 MEYAYMGSKSK
+147 QEYAYMGSRTK
-158 VEKLLEKIKPFILS
+158 VEKLLETIKPV
-172 GNYNPE
+172 
-178 VISKANTLVYIG
+178 VISGKFSSNTLNQGTLLGLIG
-190 EAYMR
+190 EAYLR
-195 INELDSALKF
+195 INVLDSALKY
-205 ASWGLRIPEKNR
+205 STWGLKIPEKEKWP
-217 TQYVYYVLA
+217 YIYYVLA
-226 QSHLNKR
+226 KTHLDKK
-233 DYQKSLDYIHIGL
+233 DYEKSLDYIHTGL
-246 PMIKASKR
+246 PIIKASKR
-254 EKNLA
+254 EKNIA
-259 QLYACAAND
+259 QVYVCAAND
-268 YFGLKNVDSSIYY
+268 YFGLKNIDSSIYY

-292 SINEVLLNSSLQLFK
+292 SINEVILNSSLQLFK

-329 DTIAQQNKINDI
+329 DTVAQQNKINDI

-352 QEKAEQESQKNRFVI
+352 QEKAEQESQKNKFII

-413 LLPKHLPKRPDLD
+413 LLPKHLPKRADLD
-426 MATYIRSSTE
+426 IATYIRSSTE

-446 EGDGLHIGV
+446 EEDGLLISV

-480 ADLKPNQMLNRLNT
+480 ASLKPNQMLNTLNS

-508 NIVEF
+508 NVVEF

-533 KDGLLEEFSNNG
+533 QDGLLEEISNNG

-565 GDVLIQ
+565 GDVLVQ

>member
-1 MFERKLNRYMKK
+1 MKK
-13 YILALGFMIGIMQI
+13 YFLAFLFFIGILQI
-27 AFSQDKKPV
+27 SFSQDKKSD
-36 AATNK
+36 AEATNK
-41 VKDIRDSARI
+41 VKDLSDSVRI

-61 ANYLLR
+61 AKYLLR
-67 LGNHYRYS
+67 LGENYRFS
-75 NADSTIY
+75 NADSAILY
-82 YSSLAEKL
+82 YSLAEKI
-90 ALKLNDA
+90 AIKLNDDQ
-97 ELLSTIHTAIG
+97 LLPNIHNGIG

-118 SRSLYYAILA
+118 SRSLYYAILV
-128 KKEHEAIGKSS
+128 KKEHEAIGIFN
-139 PSDDFSIM
+139 PSDDFGIM
-147 MEYAYMGSKSK
+147 QQYAYMGSKTK
-158 VEKLLEKIKPFILS
+158 VENLLKNMKPEIIS
-172 GNYNPE
+172 GNFTTNE
-178 VISKANTLVYIG
+178 TNKATLLGLLG
-190 EAYMR
+190 EAYLR
-195 INELDSALKF
+195 INELDSALKYS
-205 ASWGLRIPEKNR
+205 SWGLSIPEKNKWP
-217 TQYVYYVLA
+217 YVYYILA
-226 QSHLNKR
+226 QTHLEKK
-233 DYQKSLDYIHIGL
+233 DYKKSLDYIHTGL
-246 PMIKASKR
+246 KFIKASGR
-254 EKNLA
+254 EKNIA
-259 QLYACAAND
+259 QVYVCAAND
-268 YFGLKNVDSSIYY
+268 FFGLKNIDSSVYY
-281 SRLAYNLGLKN
+281 ANLAHHLGVKN
-292 SINEVLLNSSLQLFK
+292 SFNEVILNSSQLLFK

-329 DTIAQQNKINDI
+329 DTLAQQNKINDI

-352 QEKAEQESQKNRFVI
+352 QEKAEQESQKNKFII
-367 GFALFFILS
+367 GFALIFILS
-376 FTALYFYN
+376 FSALYIYN

-413 LLPKHLPKRPDLD
+413 LLPKHLPKRADLD
-426 MATYIRSSTE
+426 IATYIRSSTE

-446 EGDGLHIGV
+446 EEEGLLISV

-480 ADLKPNQMLNRLNT
+480 ASLKPNQMLNRLNS

-508 NIVEF
+508 NVVEF

-565 GDVLIQ
+565 GDVLVQ

>member
-1 MFERKLNRYMKK
+1 MKK
-13 YILALGFMIGIMQI
+13 YFLAFLFFIGILQI
-27 AFSQDKKPV
+27 SFSQDKKSD
-36 AATNK
+36 ALATNK
-41 VKDIRDSARI
+41 VKDIRDSVNI

-61 ANYLLR
+61 AKYLSR
-67 LGNHYRYS
+67 LGDIYRFS
-75 NADSTIY
+75 FADSAIFY
-82 YSSLAEKL
+82 FSLSEKI
-90 ALKLNDA
+90 ALKLNYDKFLPA
-97 ELLSTIHTAIG
+97 VHKDLS
-108 FVYGRLKSNY
+108 FVYSRLKSNY
-118 SRSLYYAILA
+118 SRSLYYAILS
-128 KKEHEAIGKSS
+128 KKDHEAVGIFD
-139 PSDDFSIM
+139 PSDDFGIM
-147 MEYAYMGSKSK
+147 QEYAYMGSKTK
-158 VEKLLEKIKPFILS
+158 VEKLLEIIKPVIIS
-172 GNYNPE
+172 GNF
-178 VISKANTLVYIG
+178 KANTLSQGTLLGLIG
-190 EAYMR
+190 EAYLK
-195 INELDSALKF
+195 INELDSALKYS
-205 ASWGLRIPEKNR
+205 SWGLRIPEKNKWP
-217 TQYVYYVLA
+217 YIYYVLA
-226 QSHLNKR
+226 KTHLDKK
-233 DYQKSLDYIHIGL
+233 DYEKSLDYIHTGL
-246 PMIKASKR
+246 PIIKASKR
-254 EKNLA
+254 EKNIA
-259 QLYACAAND
+259 QVYACAAND
-268 YFGLKNVDSSIYY
+268 YFGLNNIDSSIYY
-281 SRLAYNLGLKN
+281 SRLAYNLGVKN
-292 SINEVLLNSSLQLFK
+292 SITEVILNSSQLLFN

-329 DTIAQQNKINDI
+329 DTLAQQNKINDI

-352 QEKAEQESQKNRFVI
+352 QEKAEQESQKNKFII

-376 FTALYFYN
+376 FSALYIYN

-413 LLPKHLPKRPDLD
+413 LLPKHLPKRADLD
-426 MATYIRSSTE
+426 IATYIRSSTE

-446 EGDGLHIGV
+446 EDEGLLISV

-480 ADLKPNQMLNRLNT
+480 ASLKPNQMLNTLNS

-508 NIVEF
+508 NVVEF

-565 GDVLIQ
+565 GDVLVQ

-583 DELYDYDR
+583 DELDDYDR

-599 CHLSAKEIID
+599 CHLSANEIID

>member
-1 MFERKLNRYMKK
+1 MKK
-13 YILALGFMIGIMQI
+13 YFLAFLFFIGILQI
-27 AFSQDKKPV
+27 SFSQDKKSD
-36 AATNK
+36 ALATNK
-41 VKDIRDSARI
+41 VKDIRDSVGI

-61 ANYLLR
+61 AKYLSR
-67 LGNHYRYS
+67 LGDIYRFS
-75 NADSTIY
+75 NADSAIFY
-82 YSSLAEKL
+82 FSLSEKV
-90 ALKLNDA
+90 ALKLNYEEFLPAIHKD
-97 ELLSTIHTAIG
+97 LS
-108 FVYGRLKSNY
+108 FVYSRLKSNY
-118 SRSLYYAILA
+118 SRSLYYAILS
-128 KKEHEAIGKSS
+128 KKDHEAVGIFD
-139 PSDDFSIM
+139 PSDDFGIM
-147 MEYAYMGSKSK
+147 QEYAYMGSKTK
-158 VEKLLEKIKPFILS
+158 VEKLLEIIKPVVIS
-172 GNYNPE
+172 GNF
-178 VISKANTLVYIG
+178 KANTLSQGTLLGLIG
-190 EAYMR
+190 EAYLK
-195 INELDSALKF
+195 INELDSALKYS
-205 ASWGLRIPEKNR
+205 SWGLRIPEKNKWP
-217 TQYVYYVLA
+217 YIYYVLA
-226 QSHLNKR
+226 KTHLDKK
-233 DYQKSLDYIHIGL
+233 DYEKSLDYLHTGL
-246 PMIKASKR
+246 PIIKASKR
-254 EKNLA
+254 EKNIA
-259 QLYACAAND
+259 QVYACAAND
-268 YFGLKNVDSSIYY
+268 YFGLNNIDSSIYY
-281 SRLAYNLGLKN
+281 SRLAYNLGVKN
-292 SINEVLLNSSLQLFK
+292 SITEVILNSSQLLFK

-329 DTIAQQNKINDI
+329 DTLAQQNKINDI

-352 QEKAEQESQKNRFVI
+352 QEKAEQESQKNKFII
-367 GFALFFILS
+367 GFALIFILS
-376 FTALYFYN
+376 FSALYIYN

-413 LLPKHLPKRPDLD
+413 LLPKHLPKRADLD
-426 MATYIRSSTE
+426 IATYIRSSTE

-446 EGDGLHIGV
+446 EDEGLLISV

-480 ADLKPNQMLNRLNT
+480 ADLKPNQMLNRLNS

-508 NIVEF
+508 NVVEF

-565 GDVLIQ
+565 GDVLVQ

-599 CHLSAKEIID
+599 CHLSANEIID

>member
-1 MFERKLNRYMKK
+1 MKK
-13 YILALGFMIGIMQI
+13 YFLALFFLIGILQI
-27 AFSQDKKPV
+27 SFSQDKKSDPK
-36 AATNK
+36 ATNK
-41 VKDIRDSARI
+41 FKDIRDSVGI

-61 ANYLLR
+61 AKYLSR
-67 LGNHYRYS
+67 LGDIYRFS
-75 NADSTIY
+75 NADSAIFY
-82 YSSLAEKL
+82 FSLSEKV
-90 ALKLNDA
+90 ALKLNY
-97 ELLSTIHTAIG
+97 EEFLPTIHNDLS
-108 FVYGRLKSNY
+108 FVYSRLKSNY
-118 SRSLYYAILA
+118 SRSLYYAILS
-128 KKEHEAIGKSS
+128 KKDHEAIGIFD
-139 PSDDFSIM
+139 PSDDFIIM
-147 MEYAYMGSKSK
+147 QEYAYMGSKTK
-158 VEKLLEKIKPFILS
+158 VEKLLEIIKPAVIS
-172 GNYNPE
+172 GNFKN
-178 VISKANTLVYIG
+178 NTLSQGTLLGLIG
-190 EAYMR
+190 EAYLK
-195 INELDSALKF
+195 INELDSALKYS
-205 ASWGLRIPEKNR
+205 SWGLRIPEKNKWP
-217 TQYVYYVLA
+217 YIYYVLA
-226 QSHLNKR
+226 KTHLDKK
-233 DYQKSLDYIHIGL
+233 DYEKSLDYIHTGL
-246 PMIKASKR
+246 PIIKASKR
-254 EKNLA
+254 EKNIA
-259 QLYACAAND
+259 QVYACAAND
-268 YFGLKNVDSSIYY
+268 YFGLNNIDSSIYY

-292 SINEVLLNSSLQLFK
+292 SITEVILNSSQLLFR

-329 DTIAQQNKINDI
+329 DTLAQQNKINDI

-352 QEKAEQESQKNRFVI
+352 QEKAEQESQKNKFII
-367 GFALFFILS
+367 GFALIFILS
-376 FTALYFYN
+376 FSALYIYN
-384 RNKQKESIRKIEDDR
+384 RNKQKERIRKIEDDR

-413 LLPKHLPKRPDLD
+413 LLPKHLPKRADLD
-426 MATYIRSSTE
+426 IATYIRSSTE

-446 EGDGLHIGV
+446 EDEGLLISV

-480 ADLKPNQMLNRLNT
+480 ADLKPNQMLNRLNS

-508 NIVEF
+508 NVVEF

-565 GDVLIQ
+565 GDVLVQ

-583 DELYDYDR
+583 GDLYDYDR

-599 CHLSAKEIID
+599 CHLSANEIID

-620 GRPNPDDI
+620 GQSNPDDI